1 MIKTHDAGC
10 FVLSAAPP
18 PLSAGV
24 GDALLCGGG
33 GHVFALYFY
42 NTPKAEMH
50 AKKMKKCCFFDFCGN
65 GKGRRE

>member
-1 MIKTHDAGC
+1 MHNAGC
-10 FVLSAAPP
+10 LVFSVAPP

-50 AKKMKKCCFFDFCGN
+50 AKNKKLLFF
-65 GKGRRE
+65 